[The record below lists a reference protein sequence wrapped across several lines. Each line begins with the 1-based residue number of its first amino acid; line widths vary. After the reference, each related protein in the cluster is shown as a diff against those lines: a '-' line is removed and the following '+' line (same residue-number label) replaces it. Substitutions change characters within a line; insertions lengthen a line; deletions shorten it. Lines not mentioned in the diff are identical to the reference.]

1 MIAPVLFS
9 TLLGAAEIKKDNI
22 FHDQGHSI
30 THGKGGFRVNGQS
43 VSPVDLSGDLQRVSN
58 KTDLK
63 KIFAT
68 GKALRVSRIGN
79 DYGLS
84 TQSRVKGGGPIL
96 GSWVY
101 WATKTLCY
109 GALAGTAAAG
119 AAVVAPLVLPASAA
133 GAISTGV
140 IVGATSGMAG
150 GAAATV
156 SGCAVAG
163 GVAMSSTAVA
173 ATAVATAE
181 LATATA
187 ATGGIVVAIESFS
200 LFMGSIAGLAPT
212 A

>member
-9 TLLGAAEIKKDNI
+9 TLLGAAEIKKENI
-22 FHDQGHSI
+22 FHNQGHSI
-30 THGKGGFRVNGQS
+30 THDSRGFKVNGQR
-43 VSPVDLSGDLQRVSN
+43 VNDVDLSGDLQRVSN

-63 KIFAT
+63 NIFAT

-84 TQSRVKGGGPIL
+84 TQCRVKGGGPIL

-109 GALAGTAAAG
+109 GALAGSAAAG
-119 AAVVAPLVLPASAA
+119 AAIAAPLVLPAGTAGTMAA
-133 GAISTGV
+133 GAI
-140 IVGATSGMAG
+140 VGATGSVASGVTG
-150 GAAATV
+150 GAIAGAVSANAAL
-156 SGCAVAG
+156 AG
-163 GVAMSSTAVA
+163 GVAFA
-173 ATAVATAE
+173 AGEV
-181 LATATA
+181 ATATA

-200 LFMGSIAGLAPT
+200 LFMGGLAGMAPT